1 MISPKRKSAALSST
15 QVAPQFIQKTY
26 ALMTDAPAHIAQ
38 WSNHGSTILIHDPYA
53 FSRDL
58 LPQYFRHSNFLSFV
72 RQLNFYGFRKCKR
85 DDPTSLAWEFEHEA
99 FLQDEPELMHTIRR
113 HNQPTTD
120 VPDQYTE
127 PEPET
132 TPVAEL
138 RERISTVQTNFELL
152 TQQLTQ
158 LTAVISTLVV
168 SRKRPAESDSADAK
182 RLCVDTDADD
192 MEPLHWGRHSA
203 ALSVEDLAM
212 VDDVLDILSQA
223 PVNPPLDTAIEV

>member
-1 MISPKRKSAALSST
+1 MISPQRKSVTLSSN

-26 ALMTDAPAHIAQ
+26 ALMTEAPAHIAQ

-113 HNQPTTD
+113 HNQPMA
-120 VPDQYTE
+120 DQDTE

-168 SRKRPAESDSADAK
+168 SRKRSVESDSGGAK
-182 RLCVDTDADD
+182 RLCVDADADD
-192 MEPLHWGRHSA
+192 MEPLYLDRHSTDLTA
-203 ALSVEDLAM
+203 EDLAM
-212 VDDVLDILSQA
+212 VDDVLDILSHA
-223 PVNPPLDTAIEV
+223 AVNPPLDTAIEV